1 MEEKVGEDSMD
12 RKSFMRNYWMYYL
25 MLEERFIQSTR
36 YIEPVEDN
44 EEVYSLEYVNQ
55 LQAIGSEIDVLMK
68 VICNISQSAR
78 KTIADYYP
86 IIVHKIP
93 NITTYRVR
101 CYNFEFKPFETW
113 LQAQPSQSLFWWDA
127 YNQIKH
133 GRVEKFKFANMKVV
147 MYALSAL
154 CLLELLYLKEIVKNQ
169 QLLDRPDRE
178 SEIFRF
184 PDINYQYINVGG
196 GLILEMRSSQ
206 KDDPAEVD
214 TLILDGGSL

>member
-1 MEEKVGEDSMD
+1 MD

-93 NITTYRVR
+93 N
-101 CYNFEFKPFETW
+101 E
-113 LQAQPSQSLFWWDA
+113 
-127 YNQIKH
+127 
-133 GRVEKFKFANMKVV
+133 
-147 MYALSAL
+147 
-154 CLLELLYLKEIVKNQ
+154 
-169 QLLDRPDRE
+169 
-178 SEIFRF
+178 
-184 PDINYQYINVGG
+184 
-196 GLILEMRSSQ
+196 
-206 KDDPAEVD
+206 
-214 TLILDGGSL
+214 